1 MSFDISNL
9 SKKKA
14 KNQKNIGNNNIS
26 NGGNHNEITSA
37 SVVNNKTQTNRA
49 GIRVYKIVILGV
61 RVTLI

>member
-61 RVTLI
+61 RATLI